1 MSRATA
7 TRLRKLEAATE
18 AARKPHIFIVEGL
31 EADER
36 RAQINELVAAG
47 LAAVDQPHRFIHSRA
62 VGAHVGLTPKR
73 LQSGEIDYDGGVSK
87 CGDSLYEATQS
98 ML

>member
-31 EADER
+31 EAEER

-47 LAAVDQPHRFIHSRA
+47 LAAPTDLFIH
-62 VGAHVGLTPKR
+62 T
-73 LQSGEIDYDGGVSK
+73 GVPRSSK
-87 CGDSLYEATQS
+87 SPFRDRSVKE
-98 ML
+98 MLA

>member
-31 EADER
+31 GADER
-36 RAQINELVAAG
+36 WAQINELVGAG
-47 LAAVDQPHRFIHSRA
+47 LAAPTDLFIHTGVPRSSKSPFLGGSVKDASERDPERT
-62 VGAHVGLTPKR
+62 AHP
-73 LQSGEIDYDGGVSK
+73 
-87 CGDSLYEATQS
+87 
-98 ML
+98 